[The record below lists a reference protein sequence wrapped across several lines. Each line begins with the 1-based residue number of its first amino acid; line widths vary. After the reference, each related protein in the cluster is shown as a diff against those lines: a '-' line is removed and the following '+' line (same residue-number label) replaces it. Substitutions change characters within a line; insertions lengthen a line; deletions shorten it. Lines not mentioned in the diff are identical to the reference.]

1 MICKLCT
8 TAQADKIYIM
18 KKIRLLI
25 LLVLI
30 SVLSSG
36 RASAQP
42 FTTLSQNFDVA
53 CAMSTGFPSYWL
65 TYNPVPMTT
74 PDGEWHCTPANG
86 RPNASAIPTPG
97 IECTGVW
104 ASAFH
109 LDTSYLISPQLNL
122 SGYSEAYLRFDTRAD
137 SISTTGARMAIMTTN
152 DSGIVST
159 FTYTDRTDSIYPHF
173 SHTDGSGW
181 VTHELN
187 LRAHVGGG
195 KPSFYIAFRYTSGT
209 TGGSQW
215 YLDNV
220 NISTTS
226 MTLGT
231 HSINKEKLSLNALG
245 QGSSSRISLS
255 YSARPGSYQLAI
267 YDMMGRQVHEEI
279 LSVREGDNI
288 YEINGLNLQNGMYLV
303 KMGDNYTYG
312 TAKVIVK

>member
-1 MICKLCT
+1 M
-8 TAQADKIYIM
+8 YIM
-18 KKIRLLI
+18 KKNRLLF
-25 LLVLI
+25 LLALVSTFSASRL
-30 SVLSSG
+30 
-36 RASAQP
+36 SAQP

-53 CAMSTGFPSYWL
+53 CATSVGFPTHWL
-65 TYNPVPMTT
+65 TYNPLMSTT

-86 RPNASAIPTPG
+86 RPNASSMPTPG
-97 IECTGVW
+97 VQCTGVW

-122 SGYSEAYLRFDTRAD
+122 SSYSEAYLRFDTRAD
-137 SISTTGARMAIMTTN
+137 SISTTGARMAVMTTT

-159 FTYTDRTDSIYPHF
+159 FTYIDRTDTIYPHF
-173 SHTDGSGW
+173 SYADGSGW

-187 LRAHVGGG
+187 LRAHAGAG

-231 HSINKEKLSLNALG
+231 GTQSINIEKLALNVLG
-245 QGSSSRISLS
+245 QGSASHISLS
-255 YSARPGSYQLAI
+255 FNARPGSYQLAI

-279 LSVREGDNI
+279 LSVKEGDNTHVI
-288 YEINGLNLQNGMYLV
+288 DGLNLAQGMYLV

-312 TAKVIVK
+312 TVKVIVQ